1 MRRVSADA
9 FRKQQ
14 TDNQSDK
21 RAQNKEPKNRSQKKE
36 KVAKSRERER
46 DRKIDKVRICF
57 ACANHVADKARLAT
71 FKYICTTHTCT

>member
-1 MRRVSADA
+1 MRCDSMRRVSADA

-36 KVAKSRERER
+36 KVAKSRERGTGR
-46 DRKIDKVRICF
+46 
-57 ACANHVADKARLAT
+57 
-71 FKYICTTHTCT
+71 